1 MSVISVIICTHN
13 PRADYLGRVLAA
25 LKLQTLP
32 KDQWELL
39 LVDNASKE
47 PLAGRINLD
56 WQPQA
61 RHLREGKTGLTHA
74 RLCGITA
81 ASGELLVF
89 VDDDNVLRA
98 DYLEACVKIS
108 VAFPW
113 LGAWSGSC
121 LPEFEVEPAAE
132 LRPWL
137 AGLVI
142 EKITDPVWA
151 KLRTS
156 SVATPMGA
164 GMVVRQVQARHY
176 CELVRQDPLR
186 QTLDRSGQTLGG
198 GGDTD
203 MALCGFDLGLGA
215 GRFPELELT
224 HLIPAR
230 RVTLEYL
237 EGIHDGFGYGGVVM
251 QRINQPGVSPKPP
264 RGGTVRIWVKNILW
278 RAAGKS
284 RVERRLRLAEEKGK
298 LRAQQELAKSET

>member
-1 MSVISVIICTHN
+1 MKISAIICTHN
-13 PRADYLGRVLAA
+13 PRADYLPRVLDA
-25 LKLQTLP
+25 LRAQTLP
-32 KDQWELL
+32 LTDWELL

-47 PLAGRINLD
+47 PLAGRIDLA
-56 WQPQA
+56 WHPHA
-61 RHLREGKTGLTHA
+61 RHLREEKTGLTHA
-74 RLCGITA
+74 RLCGIAA

-98 DYLEACVKIS
+98 DYLAACQKIS
-108 VAFPW
+108 ANFPG

-121 LPEFEVEPAAE
+121 LPEFEMEPAAE

-142 EKITDPVWA
+142 EKITLPVWA

-156 SVATPMGA
+156 SAATPMGA
-164 GMVVRQVQARHY
+164 GMVVRQSQARHY
-176 CELVRQDPLR
+176 RELALKDPLR
-186 QTLDRSGQTLGG
+186 QSLDRSGQALGG

-237 EGIHDGFGYGGVVM
+237 EGIHAGFGYGGVVM
-251 QRINQPGVSPKPP
+251 NAINQPGVLPP
-264 RGGTVRIWVKNILW
+264 PTRWGNARLWVKNVLW

-298 LRAQQELAKSET
+298 LRAQRELARI